1 MAYYLRIT
9 NKNKG
14 KYLQIY
20 ETFRVKETK
29 TVKAKCFESLGYEGD
44 LKTEEINNPIEHYKK
59 YVEQLNA
66 EKELKKLISKTE
78 KITDENK
85 TINIGT
91 SLVKGIFKT
100 LKLEEIFK
108 AFGIIFNRRF
118 SHYEIFRDLV
128 CARIFEPKSKLYTY
142 NEILPIVNSHF
153 DYSLDDVYSFLEDFG
168 SRYESI
174 IELINASLSKKYERN
189 TSISFFD
196 CTNFYFEIDKSDELR
211 AKGPSKENR
220 KEPIIGMGLLLD
232 RNCMPITMQMY
243 PGNQSEI
250 PMLKKCIDSARKQK
264 IIVNRTIRVA
274 DKGLNC
280 GNNIF
285 EALMNKDGYIFSKSV
300 IKLSEKE
307 KIWVDLENGYTETY
321 ENGILVFKIKSC
333 IDEFT
338 YEHTDE
344 SKKKNPFKSK
354 EKRVVYWSK
363 KLNDKKML
371 ELDKLE
377 VKVQNLSLSKAKKE
391 KYNAYASYI
400 DFVGLDKNG
409 EITEKTIIKINQEK
423 LNRDRKYAGYNM
435 IVTSEIN
442 ASDNDIYDIYHHLW
456 RIEETFR
463 ILKTNLDARPV
474 YVQKESTIFG
484 HFLVCYTSIL
494 MIRIL
499 QFLVYKSEIKSN
511 DIIDFMRTFNVY
523 KIDDDLYINQLKPKN
538 YLEKIK
544 TNFSPIIDNAKFKSE
559 EINEL
564 FNCSID
570 LKSTTK

>member
-29 TVKAKCFESLGYEGD
+29 TVKAKCYESLGYEGD

-85 TINIGT
+85 TVNIGT

-100 LKLEEIFK
+100 LRLEEIFK

-142 NEILPIVNSHF
+142 SEILPIVNPHF

-220 KEPIIGMGLLLD
+220 KEPIISMGLLLD

-307 KIWVDLENGYTETY
+307 KVWVDLENGYTETY

-344 SKKKNPFKSK
+344 NKKKNPFKSK
-354 EKRVVYWSK
+354 EKRVVYRSK
-363 KLNDKKML
+363 KLYDKKMF

-377 VKVQNLSLSKAKKE
+377 VKVKNLSLSKAKNE
-391 KYNAYASYI
+391 NYNAYASYI

-409 EITEKTIIKINQEK
+409 EITDKTIIKINQEK
-423 LNRDRKYAGYNM
+423 LNRDRKYAGFNK

-494 MIRIL
+494 MVRIL
-499 QFLVYKSEIKSN
+499 QFLVYKNEIKSN
-511 DIIDFMRTFNVY
+511 ELIEFMKTFNVY

-544 TNFSPIIDNAKFKSE
+544 NNFSPIIDNAKFRNK

-564 FNCSID
+564 LGCSID

>member
-29 TVKAKCFESLGYEGD
+29 TVKAKCYESLGYEGD

-85 TINIGT
+85 TVNIGT

-100 LKLEEIFK
+100 LRLEEIFK

-142 NEILPIVNSHF
+142 NEILPIVNPHF
-153 DYSLDDVYSFLEDFG
+153 DYSQDDVYSFLEDFG

-307 KIWVDLENGYTETY
+307 KVWVDLENGYTETY

-344 SKKKNPFKSK
+344 NKKKNPFKSK

-363 KLNDKKML
+363 KLYDKKML

-377 VKVQNLSLSKAKKE
+377 VKVKNLSLSKAKKE

-423 LNRDRKYAGYNM
+423 LNRDRKYAGFNM

-442 ASDNDIYDIYHHLW
+442 ALDNDIYDIYHHLW

-494 MIRIL
+494 MVRIL
-499 QFLVYKSEIKSN
+499 QFLVYKNEIKSN
-511 DIIDFMRTFNVY
+511 ELIEFMKTFNVY

-544 TNFSPIIDNAKFKSE
+544 NTFSPIIDNAKFRNK

-564 FNCSID
+564 LDCSID

>member
-29 TVKAKCFESLGYEGD
+29 TVKAKCYESLGYEGD

-66 EKELKKLISKTE
+66 EKEFKKLISKTE

-85 TINIGT
+85 TVNIGT

-100 LKLEEIFK
+100 LRLEEIFK

-142 NEILPIVNSHF
+142 NEILPIVNPHF

-280 GNNIF
+280 GNNIY

-307 KIWVDLENGYTETY
+307 KVWVDLENGYIETY

-344 SKKKNPFKSK
+344 NKKKNPFKSK
-354 EKRVVYWSK
+354 EKRVVYRSK
-363 KLNDKKML
+363 KLYDKKMF

-377 VKVQNLSLSKAKKE
+377 VKVKNLSLSKAKKE

-409 EITEKTIIKINQEK
+409 EITDKTIIKINQEK
-423 LNRDRKYAGYNM
+423 LNRDRKYAGFNM

-494 MIRIL
+494 MVRIL
-499 QFLVYKSEIKSN
+499 QFLVYKNEIKSN
-511 DIIDFMRTFNVY
+511 ELIEFMKTFNVY

-544 TNFSPIIDNAKFKSE
+544 NNFSPIIDNAKFRNK

-564 FNCSID
+564 LDCSID

>member
-29 TVKAKCFESLGYEGD
+29 TVKAKCFESLGYEED
-44 LKTEEINNPIEHYKK
+44 LKTDEIKNPIEHYKK
-59 YVEQLNA
+59 YVKQLNA
-66 EKELKKLISKTE
+66 DKELKKLISKTE

-85 TINIGT
+85 TVNIGT
-91 SLVKGIFKT
+91 SLVKGLFKT

-142 NEILPIVNSHF
+142 NEILPIVNPHF

-344 SKKKNPFKSK
+344 NKKKNPFKSK
-354 EKRVVYWSK
+354 EKRVIYRSK
-363 KLNDKKML
+363 KLYDKKMF

-377 VKVQNLSLSKAKKE
+377 VKVKNLSLSKAKKE
-391 KYNAYASYI
+391 KYNVYASYI

-494 MIRIL
+494 MLRIL

>member
-29 TVKAKCFESLGYEGD
+29 TVKAKCYESLGYEGD

-85 TINIGT
+85 TVNIGT

-100 LKLEEIFK
+100 LRLEEIFK

-142 NEILPIVNSHF
+142 NEILPIVNPHF

-211 AKGPSKENR
+211 AQGPSKENR

-243 PGNQSEI
+243 PGNKSEI

-280 GNNIF
+280 GNNIY

-307 KIWVDLENGYTETY
+307 KVWVDLENGYIETY

-344 SKKKNPFKSK
+344 NKKKNPFKSK
-354 EKRVVYWSK
+354 EKRVVYRSK
-363 KLNDKKML
+363 KLYDKKMF

-377 VKVQNLSLSKAKKE
+377 VKVKNLSLSKAKKE

-423 LNRDRKYAGYNM
+423 LNRDRKYAGFNM

-494 MIRIL
+494 MVRIL
-499 QFLVYKSEIKSN
+499 QFLVYKNEIKSN
-511 DIIDFMRTFNVY
+511 ELIEFMKTFNVY

-544 TNFSPIIDNAKFKSE
+544 NNFSPIIDNAKFRNK

-564 FNCSID
+564 LDCSID

>member
-29 TVKAKCFESLGYEGD
+29 TVKAKCYESLGYEGD

-85 TINIGT
+85 TVNIGT

-100 LKLEEIFK
+100 LRLEEIFK

-142 NEILPIVNSHF
+142 NEILPIVNPHF

-307 KIWVDLENGYTETY
+307 KVWVDLENGYTETY

-344 SKKKNPFKSK
+344 NKKKNPFKSK
-354 EKRVVYWSK
+354 EKRVVYRSK
-363 KLNDKKML
+363 KLYDKKMF

-377 VKVQNLSLSKAKKE
+377 VKVKNLSLSKAKKE

-400 DFVGLDKNG
+400 DFVGPDKNG
-409 EITEKTIIKINQEK
+409 EITDKTIIKINQEK
-423 LNRDRKYAGYNM
+423 LNRDRKYAGFNM

-494 MIRIL
+494 MVRIL
-499 QFLVYKSEIKSN
+499 QFLVYKNEIKSN
-511 DIIDFMRTFNVY
+511 ELIEFMKTFNVY

-538 YLEKIK
+538 YFEKIK
-544 TNFSPIIDNAKFKSE
+544 NNFSPIIDNAKFRNK

-564 FNCSID
+564 LGCSID

>member
-29 TVKAKCFESLGYEGD
+29 TVKAKCYESLGYEGD

-85 TINIGT
+85 TVNIGT

-100 LKLEEIFK
+100 LRLEEIFK

-142 NEILPIVNSHF
+142 NEILPIVNPHF

-307 KIWVDLENGYTETY
+307 KVWVDLENGYTETY

-344 SKKKNPFKSK
+344 NKKKNPFKSK
-354 EKRVVYWSK
+354 EKRVVYRSK
-363 KLNDKKML
+363 KLYDKKMF

-377 VKVQNLSLSKAKKE
+377 VKVKNLSLSKAKKE

-409 EITEKTIIKINQEK
+409 EITDKTIIKINQEK
-423 LNRDRKYAGYNM
+423 LNRDRKYAGFNM

-494 MIRIL
+494 MVRIL
-499 QFLVYKSEIKSN
+499 QFLVYKNEIKSN
-511 DIIDFMRTFNVY
+511 ELIEFMKTFNVY

-544 TNFSPIIDNAKFKSE
+544 NNFSPIIDNAKFRNK

-564 FNCSID
+564 LGCSID

>member
-29 TVKAKCFESLGYEGD
+29 TVKAKCYESLGYEGD

-85 TINIGT
+85 TVNIGT

-100 LKLEEIFK
+100 LRLEEIFK

-142 NEILPIVNSHF
+142 NEILPIVNPHF

-307 KIWVDLENGYTETY
+307 KAWVDLENGYTETY

-344 SKKKNPFKSK
+344 NKKKNPFKSK

-363 KLNDKKML
+363 KLYDKKML

-423 LNRDRKYAGYNM
+423 LNRDRKYAGFNM

-494 MIRIL
+494 MVRIL
-499 QFLVYKSEIKSN
+499 QFLVYKNEIKSN
-511 DIIDFMRTFNVY
+511 ELIEFMKTFNVY

-544 TNFSPIIDNAKFKSE
+544 NNFSPIIDNAKFRNK

-564 FNCSID
+564 LDCSID

>member
-29 TVKAKCFESLGYEGD
+29 TVKAKCYESLGYEGD

-85 TINIGT
+85 TVNIGI

-100 LKLEEIFK
+100 LRLEEIFK

-142 NEILPIVNSHF
+142 NEILPIVNPHF

-280 GNNIF
+280 GNNIY

-307 KIWVDLENGYTETY
+307 KVWVDLENGYIETY
-321 ENGILVFKIKSC
+321 ENGILVFKTKSC

-344 SKKKNPFKSK
+344 NKKKNPFKSK

-363 KLNDKKML
+363 KLYDKKML

-377 VKVQNLSLSKAKKE
+377 VKVKNLSLSKAKKE

-423 LNRDRKYAGYNM
+423 LNRDRKYAGFNM

-494 MIRIL
+494 MVRIL
-499 QFLVYKSEIKSN
+499 QFLVYKNEIKSN
-511 DIIDFMRTFNVY
+511 ELIEFMKTFNVY

-544 TNFSPIIDNAKFKSE
+544 NNFSPIIDNAKFRNK

-564 FNCSID
+564 LDCSID

>member
-29 TVKAKCFESLGYEGD
+29 TVKAKCYESLGYEGD

-85 TINIGT
+85 TVNIGT

-100 LKLEEIFK
+100 LRLEEIFK

-142 NEILPIVNSHF
+142 NEILPIVNPHF

-280 GNNIF
+280 GNNIY

-307 KIWVDLENGYTETY
+307 KVWVDLENGYIETY

-344 SKKKNPFKSK
+344 NKKKNPFKSK

-363 KLNDKKML
+363 KLYDKKML

-377 VKVQNLSLSKAKKE
+377 VKVKNLSLSKAKKE

-423 LNRDRKYAGYNM
+423 LNRDRKYAGFNM

-494 MIRIL
+494 MVRIL
-499 QFLVYKSEIKSN
+499 QFLVYKNEIKSN
-511 DIIDFMRTFNVY
+511 ELIEFMKTFNVY

-544 TNFSPIIDNAKFKSE
+544 NNFSPIIDNAKFRNK

-564 FNCSID
+564 LDCSID

>member
-29 TVKAKCFESLGYEGD
+29 TVKAKCYESLGYEGD

-85 TINIGT
+85 TVNIGT

-100 LKLEEIFK
+100 LRLEEIFK

-142 NEILPIVNSHF
+142 NEILPIVNPHF

-280 GNNIF
+280 GNNIY

-307 KIWVDLENGYTETY
+307 KVWVDLENGYIETY

-344 SKKKNPFKSK
+344 NKKKNPFKSK

-363 KLNDKKML
+363 KLYDKKML

-377 VKVQNLSLSKAKKE
+377 VKVKNLSLSKAKKE

-409 EITEKTIIKINQEK
+409 EIAEKTIIKINQEK
-423 LNRDRKYAGYNM
+423 LNRDRKYAGFNM

-494 MIRIL
+494 MVRIL
-499 QFLVYKSEIKSN
+499 QFLVYKNEIKSN
-511 DIIDFMRTFNVY
+511 ELIEFMKTFNVY

-544 TNFSPIIDNAKFKSE
+544 NNFSPIIDNAKFRNK

-564 FNCSID
+564 LDCSID

>member
-29 TVKAKCFESLGYEGD
+29 TVKAKCCESLGYEGD

-85 TINIGT
+85 TVNIGT

-100 LKLEEIFK
+100 LRLEEIFK

-142 NEILPIVNSHF
+142 NEILPIVNPHF

-280 GNNIF
+280 GNNIY

-307 KIWVDLENGYTETY
+307 KVWVDLENGYIKTY

-344 SKKKNPFKSK
+344 NKKKNPFKSK
-354 EKRVVYWSK
+354 EKRVVYRSK
-363 KLNDKKML
+363 KLYDKKMF

-377 VKVQNLSLSKAKKE
+377 VKVKNLSLSKAKKE

-409 EITEKTIIKINQEK
+409 EITDKTIIKINQEK
-423 LNRDRKYAGYNM
+423 LNRNRKYAGFNM

-494 MIRIL
+494 MVRIL
-499 QFLVYKSEIKSN
+499 QFLVYKNEIKSN
-511 DIIDFMRTFNVY
+511 ELIEFMKTFNVY

-544 TNFSPIIDNAKFKSE
+544 NNFSPIIDNAKFRNK

-564 FNCSID
+564 LDCSID

>member
-29 TVKAKCFESLGYEGD
+29 TVKAKCCESLGYEGD

-85 TINIGT
+85 TVNIGT

-100 LKLEEIFK
+100 LRLEEIFK

-142 NEILPIVNSHF
+142 NEILPIVNPHF

-280 GNNIF
+280 GNNIY

-307 KIWVDLENGYTETY
+307 KVWVDLENGYIKTY

-344 SKKKNPFKSK
+344 NKKKNPFKSK
-354 EKRVVYWSK
+354 EKRVVYRSK
-363 KLNDKKML
+363 KLYDKKMF

-377 VKVQNLSLSKAKKE
+377 VKVKNLSLSKAKKE

-409 EITEKTIIKINQEK
+409 EITDKTIIKINQEK
-423 LNRDRKYAGYNM
+423 LNRDRKYAGFNM

-494 MIRIL
+494 MVRIL
-499 QFLVYKSEIKSN
+499 QFLVYKNEIKSN
-511 DIIDFMRTFNVY
+511 ELIEFMKTFNVY
-523 KIDDDLYINQLKPKN
+523 KIDDDLYINQLKPKK

-544 TNFSPIIDNAKFKSE
+544 INFSPIIDNAKFKRE

>member
-29 TVKAKCFESLGYEGD
+29 TVKAKCCESLGYEGD

-85 TINIGT
+85 TVNIGT

-100 LKLEEIFK
+100 LRLEEIFK

-142 NEILPIVNSHF
+142 NEILPIVNPHF

-307 KIWVDLENGYTETY
+307 KVWVDLENGYTETY

-344 SKKKNPFKSK
+344 NKKKNPFKSK
-354 EKRVVYWSK
+354 EKRVVYRNK
-363 KLNDKKML
+363 KLYDKKMF

-377 VKVQNLSLSKAKKE
+377 VKVKNLSLSKAKKE

-409 EITEKTIIKINQEK
+409 EITDKTIIKINQEK
-423 LNRDRKYAGYNM
+423 LNRDRKYAGFNM

-494 MIRIL
+494 MVRIL
-499 QFLVYKSEIKSN
+499 QFLVYKNEIKSN
-511 DIIDFMRTFNVY
+511 ELIEFMKTFNVY

-544 TNFSPIIDNAKFKSE
+544 NNFSPIIDNAKFRNK

-564 FNCSID
+564 LDCSID

>member
-29 TVKAKCFESLGYEGD
+29 TVKAKCYESLGYEGD

-85 TINIGT
+85 TVNIGT

-100 LKLEEIFK
+100 LRLEEIFK
-108 AFGIIFNRRF
+108 AFGIIFNRCF
-118 SHYEIFRDLV
+118 NHCEIFRDLV

-142 NEILPIVNSHF
+142 NEILPIVNPHF

-211 AKGPSKENR
+211 TKGPSKENR

-264 IIVNRTIRVA
+264 IIVDRTIRVA

-280 GNNIF
+280 GNNIY

-307 KIWVDLENGYTETY
+307 KV
-321 ENGILVFKIKSC
+321 
-333 IDEFT
+333 
-338 YEHTDE
+338 
-344 SKKKNPFKSK
+344 
-354 EKRVVYWSK
+354 
-363 KLNDKKML
+363 
-371 ELDKLE
+371 
-377 VKVQNLSLSKAKKE
+377 
-391 KYNAYASYI
+391 
-400 DFVGLDKNG
+400 
-409 EITEKTIIKINQEK
+409 
-423 LNRDRKYAGYNM
+423 
-435 IVTSEIN
+435 
-442 ASDNDIYDIYHHLW
+442 
-456 RIEETFR
+456 
-463 ILKTNLDARPV
+463 
-474 YVQKESTIFG
+474 
-484 HFLVCYTSIL
+484 
-494 MIRIL
+494 
-499 QFLVYKSEIKSN
+499 
-511 DIIDFMRTFNVY
+511 
-523 KIDDDLYINQLKPKN
+523 
-538 YLEKIK
+538 
-544 TNFSPIIDNAKFKSE
+544 
-559 EINEL
+559 
-564 FNCSID
+564 
-570 LKSTTK
+570 

>member
-29 TVKAKCFESLGYEGD
+29 TVKAKCCESLGYEGD

-85 TINIGT
+85 TVNIGT

-100 LKLEEIFK
+100 LRLEEIFK

-142 NEILPIVNSHF
+142 NEILPIVNPHF

-280 GNNIF
+280 GNNIY

-307 KIWVDLENGYTETY
+307 KVWVDLENGYIETY

-344 SKKKNPFKSK
+344 NKKKNPFKSK

-363 KLNDKKML
+363 KLYDKKML

-377 VKVQNLSLSKAKKE
+377 VKVKNLSLSKAKKE

-409 EITEKTIIKINQEK
+409 EITDKTIIKINQEK
-423 LNRDRKYAGYNM
+423 LNRDRKYAGFNM

-494 MIRIL
+494 MVRIL
-499 QFLVYKSEIKSN
+499 QFLVYKNEIKSN
-511 DIIDFMRTFNVY
+511 ELIEFMKTFNVY

-544 TNFSPIIDNAKFKSE
+544 NNFSPIIDNAKFRNK

-564 FNCSID
+564 LDCSTD

>member
-29 TVKAKCFESLGYEGD
+29 TVKAKCYESLGYEGD

-85 TINIGT
+85 TVNIGT

-100 LKLEEIFK
+100 LRLEEIFK

-142 NEILPIVNSHF
+142 NEILPIVNPHF

-307 KIWVDLENGYTETY
+307 KVWVDLENGYTETY

-344 SKKKNPFKSK
+344 NKKKNPFKSK
-354 EKRVVYWSK
+354 EKRVVYRSK
-363 KLNDKKML
+363 KLYDKKMF

-377 VKVQNLSLSKAKKE
+377 VKVKNLSLSKAKKE

-409 EITEKTIIKINQEK
+409 EITDKTIIKINQEK
-423 LNRDRKYAGYNM
+423 LNRDRKYAGFNM

-494 MIRIL
+494 MVRIL
-499 QFLVYKSEIKSN
+499 QFLVYKNEIKSN
-511 DIIDFMRTFNVY
+511 ELIEFMKTFNVY

-544 TNFSPIIDNAKFKSE
+544 NNFSPIIDNAKFRNK
-559 EINEL
+559 EINDL
-564 FNCSID
+564 LDCSID